1 MSTTTPRFK
10 GLRKFIPQPDRYRE
24 RYGCFT
30 LTARDMEILETIYRY
45 RFLEARHVRALV
57 GGSDQQITRRL
68 QGLFHNGYL
77 GRYARRERM
86 RLELDPG
93 APLMAYGLE
102 LKGARA
108 LERHRAAAVATAGT
122 DPEPVRWKKE
132 YTRRTEWFL
141 EHHLMVSNFR
151 CVLELALR
159 ETPDT
164 ELVTWKQGKEI
175 WFRVTIPG
183 EHRRVVRVAPD
194 AYFALRQG
202 NEVRHFYLE
211 ADRGTEEHRRI
222 MEKFRAYW
230 WYLQCSR
237 ERDAAGRRPRVNI
250 LILAPTARRLLSV
263 LDTLRAWKEPERAR
277 HAGRNAFWFASEQ
290 VLTVGSASALVDLEW
305 ENPKGFAGTLWAS
318 GRRCSTPQLQSA
330 GSRPGNRWSR
340 H

>member
-1 MSTTTPRFK
+1 MPTVTPRSK

-57 GGSDQQITRRL
+57 GGSEQQITRRL

-108 LERHRAAAVATAGT
+108 LERNRAVAATTA
-122 DPEPVRWKKE
+122 DAEPEPVRWKKE

-141 EHHLMVSNFR
+141 EHQLMVSNFR

-164 ELVTWKQGKEI
+164 GLVTWKQGKGK
-175 WFRVTIPG
+175 WFKVMIPG
-183 EHRRVVRVAPD
+183 ERKRLVTLAPD
-194 AYFALRQG
+194 AYFALRHGGQL
-202 NEVRHFYLE
+202 RHFFLE

-222 MEKFRAYW
+222 ADKFVAYW
-230 WYLQCSR
+230 VHVGTFRPATAVQ
-237 ERDAAGRRPRVNI
+237 ERPRVTVLFLTRGHRRLANLMATFNQVRRPRH
-250 LILAPTARRLLSV
+250 LEQGGRGAFRFG
-263 LDTLRAWKEPERAR
+263 LDQSL
-277 HAGRNAFWFASEQ
+277 Q
-290 VLTVGSASALVDLEW
+290 VDETESISASTLLDANGRLVSLLD
-305 ENPKGFAGTLWAS
+305 
-318 GRRCSTPQLQSA
+318 
-330 GSRPGNRWSR
+330 
-340 H
+340 

>member
-1 MSTTTPRFK
+1 MPTTSPRST
-10 GLRKFIPQPDRYRE
+10 GLRKFIPQPDRYHE

-30 LTARDMEILETIYRY
+30 LTARDMEILETIHRY
-45 RFLEARHVRALV
+45 RFLEARHIRALI

-108 LERHRAAAVATAGT
+108 LERHHAEAAAIGAA
-122 DPEPVRWKKE
+122 PESVRWKKE

-164 ELVTWKQGKEI
+164 ELVTWKQGKET

-183 EHRRVVRVAPD
+183 ERRRIVRVAPD
-194 AYFALRQG
+194 AYFVLRQG
-202 NEVRHFYLE
+202 CQVRHFYLE
-211 ADRGTEEHRRI
+211 VDRGTEEHRRI
-222 MEKFRAYW
+222 VEKFVGYW
-230 WYLQCSR
+230 WELQNPR
-237 ERDAAGRRPRVNI
+237 FAATKPGRQHANV
-250 LILAPTARRLLSV
+250 LVVTTTARRSTAMI
-263 LDTLRAWKEPERAR
+263 DTLRRMPKPNRAN
-277 HAGRNAFWFASEQ
+277 HAGKGLFRFCSEQ
-290 VLTVGSASALVDLEW
+290 SYDCQQPASILSHVWDSVAESATALC
-305 ENPKGFAGTLWAS
+305 
-318 GRRCSTPQLQSA
+318 R
-330 GSRPGNRWSR
+330 
-340 H
+340 

>member
-1 MSTTTPRFK
+1 MPTTSPTSK

-30 LTARDMEILETIYRY
+30 LTVRDMEILETIYRY

-108 LERHRAAAVATAGT
+108 LERHRAAAAVTAGT
-122 DPEPVRWKKE
+122 APEPVRWKKE

-151 CVLELALR
+151 CVLELALS

-183 EHRRVVRVAPD
+183 ERKRIVRVAPD
-194 AYFALRQG
+194 AYFVLRQG
-202 NEVRHFYLE
+202 DQVRHFHLE

-222 MEKFRAYW
+222 IEKFLGYW
-230 WYLQCSR
+230 WHFDNRFDTNPR
-237 ERDAAGRRPRVNI
+237 EK
-250 LILAPTARRLLSV
+250 
-263 LDTLRAWKEPERAR
+263 TLRRTVLFVTSTESRRRSLSIALVQMKKPSRAR
-277 HAGRNAFWFASEQ
+277 QGGKGIFRFTVEVDNLRPAMHR
-290 VLTVGSASALVDLEW
+290 TVGRYSL
-305 ENPKGFAGTLWAS
+305 
-318 GRRCSTPQLQSA
+318 RQLLGDERTHQDFIY
-330 GSRPGNRWSR
+330 PN
-340 H
+340 

>member
-1 MSTTTPRFK
+1 MPTAAARSK

-30 LTARDMEILETIYRY
+30 LTARDMEILETVYRY

-93 APLMAYGLE
+93 APLIAYGLE

-108 LERHRAAAVATAGT
+108 LERHRAAAAATAGT
-122 DPEPVRWKKE
+122 EPEPVRWKKE

-151 CVLELALR
+151 SVLELACR
-159 ETPDT
+159 ETPGTD
-164 ELVTWKQGKEI
+164 LVTWKQGKEI

-183 EHRRVVRVAPD
+183 ERKRVVRVAPD
-194 AYFALRQG
+194 AYFVLRQG
-202 NEVRHFYLE
+202 DQVRHFYLE

-222 MEKFRAYW
+222 IDKFVGYW
-230 WYLQCSR
+230 WYLQ
-237 ERDAAGRRPRVNI
+237 
-250 LILAPTARRLLSV
+250 LS
-263 LDTLRAWKEPERAR
+263 P
-277 HAGRNAFWFASEQ
+277 
-290 VLTVGSASALVDLEW
+290 
-305 ENPKGFAGTLWAS
+305 
-318 GRRCSTPQLQSA
+318 
-330 GSRPGNRWSR
+330 GSRGDVHRRRQRMLFLTRSVRRSERLAARLQQWPKPNRVAHGGKGLFQFVAFDEDTRELPGQILQD
-340 H
+340 

>member
-1 MSTTTPRFK
+1 MPIAAARSK

-24 RYGCFT
+24 RYGSFS
-30 LTARDMEILETIYRY
+30 LTGRDIEILEIVYRY
-45 RFLEARHVRALV
+45 RYLEARHIRALV
-57 GGSDQQITRRL
+57 GGSAQQITRRL

-93 APLMAYGLE
+93 APLIAYGLE

-108 LERHRAAAVATAGT
+108 LERHRAAIAAGT
-122 DPEPVRWKKE
+122 GTEPEPVRWKKE

-183 EHRRVVRVAPD
+183 KRRRVVRVAPD
-194 AYFALRQG
+194 AYFVLRQG
-202 NEVRHFYLE
+202 DQVRHFYLE
-211 ADRGTEEHRRI
+211 ADRGTEEHRRL
-222 MEKFRAYW
+222 MAKFIGYW
-230 WYLQCSR
+230 WHLQVPPHLNQSS
-237 ERDAAGRRPRVNI
+237 EHPRVNVLFVTMGDRRKSSMI
-250 LILAPTARRLLSV
+250 EMLRRAP
-263 LDTLRAWKEPERAR
+263 KPR
-277 HAGRNAFWFASEQ
+277 HHGVRGRGVFWFCCESYYGIDAGGLALGPIWRSASE
-290 VLTVGSASALVDLEW
+290 SALSLR
-305 ENPKGFAGTLWAS
+305 T
-318 GRRCSTPQLQSA
+318 
-330 GSRPGNRWSR
+330 
-340 H
+340 